1 MASIDLKDAYYSI
14 PVANG
19 DRKYL
24 MFEWQGSYYQFTCLP
39 NGLSCASRLFTKILK
54 PVYAHLRMQGHTCM
68 EHIDDSL
75 LIAPNYEDC
84 MCNINATVELFTKL
98 GFVVHPDKSVFT
110 PTQVIEFL
118 GFILN
123 SLTMLV
129 TLSPT
134 KAAKVHDACQSLLN
148 SKHVTIRDVAHV
160 IGLLV
165 SSFPAVQYGELY
177 YRRLEINNINALKA
191 NQGNYDASMCLS
203 EGSRTELLWW
213 TRNITHSCPSLITT
227 KPDLVLTTD
236 ASLLGWGAVS
246 NGEET
251 GGQWNLEEKNFHI
264 NFLEMKAV
272 MLGLQAL
279 CKDENSV
286 HICLRSD
293 NTTTVSYINSM
304 RGIKSEICNAMALQ
318 IWEWCIARKIWISAR
333 HIPGSQNVQADEASR
348 EFKDSVEWALNME
361 IFQDILTRWGP
372 FDIDVCVT
380 A

>member
-1 MASIDLKDAYYSI
+1 MSITGNNVDCDLKRQCQTLTFLAGQVKDHISHWETITKDPVILNAIQHYNIEEKPPQQTCKPGNIIFSISDKNVINSEIAKLLKKGVIEPAKYTVDSYVSNVFVRPKKDGTHRMILNLKALNMFVAYYHFKMDTFLTAIKLIRPGCFMASIDLKDAYYSI

-24 MFEWQGSYYQFTCLP
+24 MFAWQGSYYQFTCLP
-39 NGLSCASRLFTKILK
+39 NGLSCAPRLFTKILK

-68 EHIDDSL
+68 GHIDDSL
-75 LIAPNYEDC
+75 LIAPTYEDC

-134 KAAKVHDACQSLLN
+134 KAAKVHDACQGLLN

-177 YRRLEINNINALKA
+177 YRRLEINKINALKA
-191 NQGNYDASMCLS
+191 NQGNY
-203 EGSRTELLWW
+203 EQ
-213 TRNITHSCPSLITT
+213 NYY
-227 KPDLVLTTD
+227 
-236 ASLLGWGAVS
+236 
-246 NGEET
+246 
-251 GGQWNLEEKNFHI
+251 GGQ
-264 NFLEMKAV
+264 
-272 MLGLQAL
+272 
-279 CKDENSV
+279 
-286 HICLRSD
+286 
-293 NTTTVSYINSM
+293 
-304 RGIKSEICNAMALQ
+304 
-318 IWEWCIARKIWISAR
+318 
-333 HIPGSQNVQADEASR
+333 
-348 EFKDSVEWALNME
+348 
-361 IFQDILTRWGP
+361 DI
-372 FDIDVCVT
+372 
-380 A
+380 